1 MTQQLDFKV
10 TDRFGREHTFTTY
23 EGDFSSFV
31 REGMKYS
38 HHPLEVMYLLHDDPQ
53 FKHLPLGKLC
63 SLVKKH
69 GVGRQCGVGQGWNY
83 SILGPA
89 FKGPHLHDLEVNPG
103 ETIFNVAHHGGLS
116 CMCCDGMVWEE
127 PEIGGDGHIVD
138 EYSKTR
144 INRTRFSE
152 VMSEQSNFSYL
163 FDSYCT
169 PALAPFCKECLKK
182 ANWAVGVHRTK
193 RKPENRYSFRFE
205 RTDALIGLLGI
216 YKSMLPPKVKKARRL
231 SGGRLS

>member
-1 MTQQLDFKV
+1 M
-10 TDRFGREHTFTTY
+10 RGREHVFTTY

-38 HHPLEVMYLLHDDPQ
+38 HHPLEVMHLLHDDSQ
-53 FKHLPLGKLC
+53 FKHLTLGRLC

-89 FKGPHLHDLEVNPG
+89 FKGPYLHDLEVNPG
-103 ETIFNVAHHGGLS
+103 ETILNVAYHGGLS
-116 CMCCDGMVWEE
+116 CTCCDGMVWEE
-127 PEIGGDGHIVD
+127 PEIGGDGDIVD

-152 VMSEQSNFSYL
+152 VMSEQRSTRQPYAQSRL
-163 FDSYCT
+163 RAC
-169 PALAPFCKECLKK
+169 C
-182 ANWAVGVHRTK
+182 
-193 RKPENRYSFRFE
+193 SFR
-205 RTDALIGLLGI
+205 RCC
-216 YKSMLPPKVKKARRL
+216 R
-231 SGGRLS
+231 